1 MKKTKYLIEYLTCI
15 VRIKVSNIFKLIEIS
30 LRDDCKTI
38 KIMPEMLIQQMALK

>member
-15 VRIKVSNIFKLIEIS
+15 VRIKVSNIFNLLENS
-30 LRDDCKTI
+30 LRDDYKTI